1 MIDQDMRFDVPM
13 IGVFLR
19 TLRPPGHIAAT
30 ESVSHLDKMVE
41 TFCRISGNQDLNP
54 GEGASPDSFSLF
66 FKPAVAESA
75 NRGTERFVLWKRKLH
90 PVRFAAQSASY
101 PAYPGPLRLADILS
115 AVFAPAECNSAGEQA
130 EKSVFR
136 TFLTFSRTSPR
147 SSRRRKGEHEIPYE
161 IKNDFLK

>member
-30 ESVSHLDKMVE
+30 ESVSHLDKLVE
-41 TFCRISGNQDLNP
+41 
-54 GEGASPDSFSLF
+54 
-66 FKPAVAESA
+66 
-75 NRGTERFVLWKRKLH
+75 
-90 PVRFAAQSASY
+90 
-101 PAYPGPLRLADILS
+101 
-115 AVFAPAECNSAGEQA
+115 
-130 EKSVFR
+130 

-147 SSRRRKGEHEIPYE
+147 SSRRKRGEHEIPYE